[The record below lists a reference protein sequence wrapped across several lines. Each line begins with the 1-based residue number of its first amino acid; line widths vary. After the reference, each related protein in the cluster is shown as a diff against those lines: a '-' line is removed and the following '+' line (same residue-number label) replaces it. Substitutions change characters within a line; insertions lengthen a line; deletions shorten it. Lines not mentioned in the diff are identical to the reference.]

1 MVSRFLDKVIIPLLM
16 KFKVSPSESIAR
28 KARKKVGA
36 ISSMFFKKNYVGKPS
51 WLRALPL
58 GKEVMVSTTSSKA
71 SSWVISMFISS
82 MIQKGML
89 S

>member
-1 MVSRFLDKVIIPLLM
+1 
-16 KFKVSPSESIAR
+16 
-28 KARKKVGA
+28 
-36 ISSMFFKKNYVGKPS
+36 
-51 WLRALPL
+51 LPL